1 MKEKIIDAAG
11 KTWQYLARNGET
23 DISVLPKRLK
33 EKNNIVFQSLGW
45 LAREDKINY
54 THRDKKTIVSL
65 SDPEMRIFNSV
76 SQNIRQSL
84 ETN

>member
-1 MKEKIIDAAG
+1 MRQGRRGSISRETG
-11 KTWQYLARNGET
+11 KQ
-23 DISVLPKRLK
+23 ISVFCLSGLK
-33 EKNNIVFQSLGW
+33 KKNNIVFQSLGW